1 MPRDKSVGASR
12 SETRRN
18 RSRRSILWIFSWA
31 LGLVF
36 LGVVLVA
43 LTNHTVNW
51 SSSDKYCGTAC
62 HSMMWVTATYHQS
75 PHYVNR
81 VGVRAS
87 CGECHI
93 PYDSGHA
100 TATEYVK
107 LLLFKA
113 DRGAKDFWYEVN
125 KEYRHEK
132 RVGETPSV
140 AQQRF

>member
-1 MPRDKSVGASR
+1 MPRDNSVGASR

-18 RSRRSILWIFSWA
+18 RSRRSTLWIFSWV

-43 LTNHTVNW
+43 LTNHAVNW

-62 HSMMWVTATYHQS
+62 HSMMWVTAAYHQS
-75 PHYVNR
+75 PHYINS

-100 TATEYVK
+100 TNRNGICQAAFVQGRP
-107 LLLFKA
+107 
-113 DRGAKDFWYEVN
+113 RG
-125 KEYRHEK
+125 
-132 RVGETPSV
+132 
-140 AQQRF
+140 QRCVVRSER